1 MPPPLTPAG
10 KLKYL
15 AFDECATLW
24 EIFQRGRR
32 VSNDGPCLGW
42 RPANGEPYSWLS
54 YSQVEEMGRDFG
66 AGLIHLGINDAPVA
80 HGNDD
85 DEAAKKKQPFI
96 GIYSQNNPKWMI
108 AAEAAWMYSVGIVPL
123 YDTLG
128 STASS
133 FIINQAKIPSVI
145 VDNASKVHMA

>member
-1 MPPPLTPAG
+1 M
-10 KLKYL
+10 KYL

-42 RPANGEPYSWLS
+42 RPANGAPYSWLS

-66 AGLIHLGINDAPVA
+66 AGLIHLGINGAPVA
-80 HGNDD
+80 HDHDGDDNDD
-85 DEAAKKKQPFI
+85 DAAAKKKKQPFI

-145 VDNASKVHMA
+145 VDTASKVRMALG